1 MAQALALRFVLP
13 LSNPAEVLRGAL
25 VIGCA
30 LTLIL
35 AGPAIPSIL

>member
-1 MAQALALRFVLP
+1 MVQALALRMVRPLP
-13 LSNPAEVLRGAL
+13 DPVELLRGAM

-35 AGPAIPSIL
+35 AGPAVPLGL